1 MSTRA
6 ASPDVSVDELAAERR
21 PRPVLARGRDDVDV
35 ALEEERRALSRCRE
49 GARRDSAAPDLLHRV
64 RLSTPA
70 SSSRLAD
77 ELDALGFVP
86 GRVRR
91 VEPDQALEELDG
103 SQ

>member
-1 MSTRA
+1 MSTAPRPQT
-6 ASPDVSVDELAAERR
+6 SPPDQIAAERR
-21 PRPVLARGRDDVDV
+21 PCPGLARGRDDVDV
-35 ALEEERRALSRCRE
+35 ALEEERPALSLAVEACDEIRASRIFCIEPALDPRLLE
-49 GARRDSAAPDLLHRV
+49 QAAH
-64 RLSTPA
+64 
-70 SSSRLAD
+70 